1 MSDRH
6 VRRRGHVHALTTR
19 ARLGATLL
27 GVCLLAAARPASAR
41 ERLAVLVVAE
51 QEPALADDLTE
62 VVIADLAEHGD
73 RELVGMRELRSR
85 LGDVLPAAG
94 LGACVDDPDC
104 LARLGAAAAATL
116 AVIAKVTAR
125 DGGYHLE
132 LALTEMTSAKIEA
145 QMSTDVPHGF
155 DELVAALRA
164 GVREL
169 FPVRPEAPRLAP
181 VPAAPAS
188 AAAAGPTLSLV
199 AREPGPPRT
208 RRWAPYAGAVAT
220 GLAAVAFSAAAV
232 TGTIAM
238 QEPSGTTRAM
248 AQADLDRRQGYAT
261 FANGMLA
268 TGTVLAVA
276 ASAAFAWWWRGGRGH

>member
-1 MSDRH
+1 MH
-6 VRRRGHVHALTTR
+6 ELTTR
-19 ARLGATLL
+19 RFWATLL
-27 GVCLLAAARPASAR
+27 GICVLAAARPASAR

-94 LGACVDDPDC
+94 LGACVEDSGC
-104 LARLGAAAAATL
+104 LVRLGGAASE

-132 LALTEMTSAKIEA
+132 LALTDTTTAKVEA
-145 QMSTDVPHGF
+145 QVSTDVPDGF
-155 DELVAALRA
+155 GELVAALRA
-164 GVREL
+164 AVGEL
-169 FPVRPEAPRLAP
+169 YPVRVEAPRLPA
-181 VPAAPAS
+181 VPAAPAP
-188 AAAAGPTLSLV
+188 AIAAGPTLSLV
-199 AREPGPPRT
+199 AQEATPPRT
-208 RRWAPYAGAVAT
+208 RRWVPYAGAVAT
-220 GLAAVAFSAAAV
+220 GLAAISFSAAAV

-238 QEPSGTTRAM
+238 QEPSGSTRAM

-268 TGTVLAVA
+268 AGTVLAVA
-276 ASAAFAWWWRGGRGH
+276 AGAAFTWWWRGGRGH